1 MYEILTGL
9 TLDLYPFPSCRFS
22 HSSIFCFRFS
32 SSFWQSIIKQN
43 THEITT
49 AIHTAALPISNI
61 NSSNWSDE
69 CLIKQQSRHSLHF
82 DLLGKTYHISGNFC
96 DDLIFVFCTISFKIA
111 NYQTTQKLYSLL
123 FSKKTFFNRKKWLMK
138 IKNAT
143 YFAVFAN
150 FVTHAKPPP
159 DIWLMVTCFCCS
171 AYMAALA
178 SCSSWSFIRAL
189 SMASSLLWV
198 VSGSMVQCQPVPLF
212 YSQIPIYYTCTTVSG
227 LLTNDNDQ

>member
-123 FSKKTFFNRKKWLMK
+123 FSKKTLFQSQKMTDENKKCYLFCCFRKFCDIRKTPQIHGKWLPVS
-138 IKNAT
+138 
-143 YFAVFAN
+143 AVRH
-150 FVTHAKPPP
+150 T
-159 DIWLMVTCFCCS
+159 W
-171 AYMAALA
+171 
-178 SCSSWSFIRAL
+178 
-189 SMASSLLWV
+189 LLWHHV
-198 VSGSMVQCQPVPLF
+198 PLEVSSAPSPWPPVFSGSCQDLWFNVNQCLYFTHKYPYDIHVLQF
-212 YSQIPIYYTCTTVSG
+212 RIY
-227 LLTNDNDQ
+227 

>member
-49 AIHTAALPISNI
+49 AIHTSALPISNI

-123 FSKKTFFNRKKWLMK
+123 FSKKKLFQSQKMTDENKKCYL
-138 IKNAT
+138 
-143 YFAVFAN
+143 
-150 FVTHAKPPP
+150 
-159 DIWLMVTCFCCS
+159 FCCFRKFCDTQTPPR
-171 AYMAALA
+171 YMVNGYLFLLFGIHG
-178 SCSSWSFIRAL
+178 CLGIMFLLKFHPRPL
-189 SMASSLLWV
+189 HGLQSSLGRV
-198 VSGSMVQCQPVPLF
+198 RIYGSMSTSAF
-212 YSQIPIYYTCTTVSG
+212 I
-227 LLTNDNDQ
+227 LLTNTHIIYMYYSFGFIN